1 MFHDCFCFDS
11 FCFKN
16 AFLDENNYEKIIQKM
31 NNHHFN
37 SNSLTNKYPY
47 KIESINSLVKRN
59 RHNEIFTF
67 LVILADK
74 HYKPRYK
81 DFYWG
86 KSLYERLINCD
97 FPGKLDIIHQD
108 NLSSNQF
115 IIKDNVVLKK
125 LYIKSYKENLYIDA
139 FQYDDYLLN
148 SITNE
153 FLHVISVLKPMSI
166 KIKIYNQN
174 KNDIDFNMNTAIS
187 FSGLDINNG
196 VKNQITTDT
205 CNKNEWLLT
214 FTKKNNHVDL
224 SCFLDKNKFYY
235 LPKKTEWLELIQNRV
250 HYNVNTANYI
260 YEHNSDNIFDFEF
273 LQNIKC
279 LKFDIKYKH
288 TNYSNLK
295 FEYEIIYYPL

>member
-1 MFHDCFCFDS
+1 MFHNCFDS

-16 AFLDENNYEKIIQKM
+16 AFLDENNYDKIIQKLNNDPSDTNYM
-31 NNHHFN
+31 NN
-37 SNSLTNKYPY
+37 
-47 KIESINSLVKRN
+47 KIESIHSLVKRN
-59 RHNEIFTF
+59 RQNEFFTF

-74 HYKPRYK
+74 HYKTSYMNLC
-81 DFYWG
+81 
-86 KSLYERLINCD
+86 KSIYDKLSACE
-97 FPGKLDIIHQD
+97 FPGKVNIIHQND
-108 NLSSNQF
+108 LSSNQF
-115 IIKDNVVLKK
+115 IIKDNIVLKK

-187 FSGLDINNG
+187 FSGLDIHNG

-205 CNKNEWLLT
+205 CNKKEWLLT

-250 HYNVNTANYI
+250 HYNVNTANYV
-260 YEHNSDNIFDFEF
+260 YEHNSDNIFDVEF
-273 LQNIKC
+273 LQNIKF
-279 LKFDIKYKH
+279 LKFDLTYKH
-288 TNYSNLK
+288 SNYSNLK
-295 FEYEIIYYPL
+295 FEYEIIYFPL